1 MADDKP
7 PSYDQAVISGSKKG
21 EENSSFDG
29 DIIHRT
35 STHEIPVVN
44 QPETIEEHR
53 TIRTSNGHTQIYVIQ
68 PSATN
73 QAIHFRYPQNLYC
86 DQCQRKSTYRQTF
99 KTWLFLGTSTTR
111 IAEAAHAP
119 LSFLLCF
126 TMFLCGCWPCCFIPF
141 CCRVSISLF
150 EQ

>member
-99 KTWLFLGTSTTR
+99 KT
-111 IAEAAHAP
+111 
-119 LSFLLCF
+119 
-126 TMFLCGCWPCCFIPF
+126 
-141 CCRVSISLF
+141 
-150 EQ
+150 

>member
-1 MADDKP
+1 MTEDKP
-7 PSYDQAVISGSKKG
+7 PSYDQAVSKKE
-21 EENSSFDG
+21 EENSSVDG
-29 DIIHRT
+29 DIFH
-35 STHEIPVVN
+35 STHELPVVH

-86 DQCQRKSTYRQTF
+86 NQCQR
-99 KTWLFLGTSTTR
+99 TSTTR

-141 CCRVSISLF
+141 CCRYMRDI
-150 EQ
+150 EHYCGNPNCGRYIGTYRAEC